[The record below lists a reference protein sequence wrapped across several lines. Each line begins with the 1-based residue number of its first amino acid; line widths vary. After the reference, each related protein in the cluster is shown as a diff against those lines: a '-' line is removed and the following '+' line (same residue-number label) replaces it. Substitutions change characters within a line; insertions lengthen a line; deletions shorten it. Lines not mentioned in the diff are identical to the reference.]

1 MGLKAVPKGKMG
13 NGLRA
18 LSTPVRNKMGYAKR
32 GREMMYPGGGSAP
45 RRRMM
50 GYRAGGGTRKKNL
63 TSFQDLGEI
72 QTELLE
78 AGLDP
83 NAVQVGMQNYQN
95 TGDISTAINAGM
107 GNGVPQINP
116 QYTAFSQPGNNMMT
130 PNYGPTMTGTNPNYN
145 FMAPTYDAAIPRISN
160 RFMRRAARKEGRDLM
175 REMRQARRTDRRE
188 ERQMRRA
195 DRREN
200 RQERRLDRRQARQEN
215 KMGRINARSE
225 RQDARQMRRADR
237 QQNRMD
243 RRNARRMGY

>member
-18 LSTPVRNKMGYAKR
+18 LSTPVRNKMGYARR
-32 GREMMYPGGGSAP
+32 GKEMMYPGGGSAP
-45 RRRMM
+45 RKRMM
-50 GYRAGGGTRKKNL
+50 GYKAGGGTKKKL
-63 TSFQDLGEI
+63 TSYQNLGEI
-72 QTELLE
+72 ETELLE

-83 NAVQVGMQNYQN
+83 NSVNAGIQNYQT

-107 GNGVPQINP
+107 GNGVPQIGYN
-116 QYTAFSQPGNNMMT
+116 QGTSYATPGNNMMN
-130 PNYGPTMTGTNPNYN
+130 PSPMGMERFQYMT
-145 FMAPTYDAAIPRISN
+145 PTYGGTMDTNRIGD

-175 REMRQARRTDRRE
+175 REMRQARRADRRE
-188 ERQMRRA
+188 ERQ
-195 DRREN
+195 DRRM
-200 RQERRLDRRQARQEN
+200 DRRMHRQDK

>member
-1 MGLKAVPKGKMG
+1 MGLKAVPKGKKY

-18 LSTPVRNKMGYAKR
+18 LPASARNNMGYAKR
-32 GREMMYPGGGSAP
+32 GREYPGGGSNSS

-50 GYRAGGGTRKKNL
+50 GYKKGGGNKKL
-63 TSFQDLGEI
+63 TSYQDLGEI
-72 QTELLE
+72 QAELIE

-83 NAVQVGMQNYQN
+83 NAVDAGIANYN
-95 TGDISTAINAGM
+95 TTGDISQAINAGM
-107 GNGVPQINP
+107 GNNAPRIGN
-116 QYTAFSQPGNNMMT
+116 YGTAYAQPGFNMMT

-145 FMAPTYDAAIPRISN
+145 FMAPTFDPAIPRISN

-175 REMRQARRTDRRE
+175 REMRQARRADRRE
-188 ERQMRRA
+188 ERQARRA

-200 RQERRLDRRQARQEN
+200 RQERRLDRRMDRQER

-225 RQDARQMRRADR
+225 RQEARQMRRADR
-237 QQNRMD
+237 QQNRRD

>member
-1 MGLKAVPKGKMG
+1 MP
-13 NGLRA
+13 NLRH
-18 LSTPVRNKMGYAKR
+18 GR
-32 GREMMYPGGGSAP
+32 GRYSRAYENGGSN
-45 RRRMM
+45 RRI
-50 GYRAGGGTRKKNL
+50 RKY
-63 TSFQDLGEI
+63 QDLGEI
-72 QTELLE
+72 QAELLE

-83 NAVQVGMQNYQN
+83 TAVELGMQNYNQ
-95 TGDISTAINAGM
+95 TGDISQAINAGT
-107 GNGVPQINP
+107 GNGVPNIGYNQG
-116 QYTAFSQPGNNMMT
+116 TSFATPGYNMMQ
-130 PNYGPTMTGTNPNYN
+130 PNYGPTMTGTNSHYN
-145 FMAPTYDAAIPRISN
+145 FMAPTFDAAIPRISN

-188 ERQMRRA
+188 ERQARRA

-243 RRNARRMGY
+243 RKNARRMGY

>member
-1 MGLKAVPKGKMG
+1 MPNLRHGRGRYSKAYG
-13 NGLRA
+13 NGGSNR
-18 LSTPVRNKMGYAKR
+18 R
-32 GREMMYPGGGSAP
+32 G
-45 RRRMM
+45 
-50 GYRAGGGTRKKNL
+50 KL
-63 TSFQDLGEI
+63 TKFQDLGEI
-72 QTELLE
+72 QAELIE

-83 NAVQVGMQNYQN
+83 NAVQLGMQNYQT

-107 GNGVPQINP
+107 GNGVPPINP
-116 QYTAFSQPGNNMMT
+116 QYTSFSQSGNNMMQ

-145 FMAPTYDAAIPRISN
+145 FMAPTFDAAIPRISN

-188 ERQMRRA
+188 ERQARRA

-225 RQDARQMRRADR
+225 RQEARQMRRADR

>member
-18 LSTPVRNKMGYAKR
+18 LSTPVRNKMGYARR

-50 GYRAGGGTRKKNL
+50 GYGTGGGTRKKNL
-63 TSFQDLGEI
+63 TSYQDLGEI
-72 QTELLE
+72 QAELLQ

-83 NAVQVGMQNYQN
+83 NAVETGLQNYQN

-116 QYTAFSQPGNNMMT
+116 QYTSYAASGNNMMQ

-175 REMRQARRTDRRE
+175 REMRQARRADRRE
-188 ERQMRRA
+188 ERQ
-195 DRREN
+195 DRRM
-200 RQERRLDRRQARQEN
+200 DRRMHRQDK